1 MVCNQSDTAYAHL
14 QPINKPLESPPVL
27 AWSSTEYLIILALGL
42 AVSFASTGNLVAA
55 ETNLLEIRAVE
66 VNGQA
71 QQFKPG
77 KEVNLGS
84 RPSDIVFLF
93 GTVPNAPRVP
103 LRVRCKL
110 DGFDTAWREG
120 GGEMN
125 LIIRY
130 LNEAGDRLEDRTF
143 MVRSESPGW
152 SGTLETSTLTH
163 RRETLTVPP
172 NASRLML
179 VISSAGPA
187 STTGIYVVD
196 DLIISRLSTNGGK
209 PEVLLR
215 SPFDQPSGELPDSQP
230 PNGWERDGIRPSMA
244 KAVSI
249 GQDPKNKA
257 FAILDDD
264 PLGHA
269 EWHNARATA
278 PCVSPN
284 DRLVVEWNEMYSIGE
299 SGHPPAFYDALPPG
313 HYRFRV
319 QETTVFGE
327 PTGVETT
334 LAVRVPVVF
343 WETAWFWASLAAA
356 AVGSGALIVRLFAQR
371 KLQRTM
377 LRLHQQQ
384 ALERERLRIAQD
396 IHDDLGSR
404 VTQISLASAM
414 ALNNSALSDKLQGQ
428 LESISAMSRDLV
440 SALYETVWAVNP
452 ENDNLD
458 AMVNY
463 LCEKFNE
470 LCLQAQLRC
479 RLNISPIP
487 KNVEIYSRIRHH
499 ISLAAKEA
507 MNNVIKHAHATQV
520 NVQITCS
527 ESTLVISIQD
537 NGKGFQPA
545 AASPGNGLVNMKRRM
560 EDVGGGCLVESY
572 PGKGT
577 TVHLRL
583 VIESIHGVSA
593 ANRSDGAPS
602 IQTGSESDDIY

>member
-1 MVCNQSDTAYAHL
+1 MS
-14 QPINKPLESPPVL
+14 S
-27 AWSSTEYLIILALGL
+27 WSSTEYLFIFALWLAL
-42 AVSFASTGNLVAA
+42 SFATVGNLEAA

-71 QQFKPG
+71 AHFNPG
-77 KEVNLGS
+77 KEVNLGPFP
-84 RPSDIVFLF
+84 RNIVFLF
-93 GTVPNAPRVP
+93 GTAPNAFRVP
-103 LRVRCKL
+103 LRVQCKL
-110 DGFDTAWREG
+110 DGFDNAWREG

-130 LNEAGDRLEDRTF
+130 LNEAGDRLGDRSFT
-143 MVRSESPGW
+143 VQRESPGW

-196 DLIISRLSTNGGK
+196 DLIVSRLSTTGGK

-215 SPFDQPSGELPDSQP
+215 SPFDQPLGERSDSQTP
-230 PNGWERDGIRPSMA
+230 TGWERDGIRPSMA
-244 KAVSI
+244 KTVSI

-264 PLGHA
+264 PSGHA
-269 EWHNARATA
+269 EWHNARALA
-278 PCVSPN
+278 PSVSPN

-299 SGHPPAFYDALPPG
+299 SGSPPAIYDALPPG
-313 HYRFRV
+313 HYSFRV
-319 QETTVFGE
+319 QETTLFGE
-327 PTGVETT
+327 PTGAEVT
-334 LAVRVPVVF
+334 LTVRVPVVF
-343 WETAWFWASLAAA
+343 WETAWFWALLAAVG
-356 AVGSGALIVRLFAQR
+356 VGSGALVFRYLAQR
-371 KLQRTM
+371 KLQQTM
-377 LRLHQQQ
+377 LRFHQQQ
-384 ALERERLRIAQD
+384 ELERERLRIAQD

-404 VTQISLASAM
+404 VTQISLVSAM
-414 ALNNSALSDKLQGQ
+414 ALNDSALSDKLRAQ
-428 LESISAMSRDLV
+428 LESVSTMSRDLV

-479 RLNISPIP
+479 RLNISPTP
-487 KNVEIYSRIRHH
+487 KNVEISSRIRHQV
-499 ISLAAKEA
+499 SLAAKEA
-507 MNNVIKHAHATQV
+507 MNNVIKHARATQV
-520 NVQITCS
+520 NVEVTFNDSMLAIT
-527 ESTLVISIQD
+527 IQD
-537 NGKGFQPA
+537 NGGGFELA
-545 AASPGNGLVNMKRRM
+545 AASSGNGLINMKRRM
-560 EDVGGGCLVESY
+560 ADVGGACLVESC
-572 PGKGT
+572 PGRGT

-583 VIESIHGVSA
+583 VIESLHSISFAHHP
-593 ANRSDGAPS
+593 NGAPS
-602 IQTGSESDDIY
+602 IQAGSESDVVH

>member
-1 MVCNQSDTAYAHL
+1 MTWYSLLPSMGN
-14 QPINKPLESPPVL
+14 PVK
-27 AWSSTEYLIILALGL
+27 SSLVITWNATRSSIILA
-42 AVSFASTGNLVAA
+42 FCVALSPAIKGSIIEA
-55 ETNLLEIRAVE
+55 ETNLLTIRSVE
-66 VNGQA
+66 VNNQPVR
-71 QQFKPG
+71 FNPG
-77 KEVNLGS
+77 KEVNLG
-84 RPSDIVFLF
+84 PSPRHVVFLF
-93 GTVPNAPRVP
+93 GTAPNAPRAP

-110 DGFDTAWREG
+110 DGFDTVWHEG

-130 LNEAGDRLEDRTF
+130 LNEAGDRLEDRSFT
-143 MVRSESPGW
+143 VQRESPGW

-196 DLIISRLSTNGGK
+196 DLIISRLSNNGGN

-215 SPFDQPSGELPDSQP
+215 SPFDQLSGERSESQP
-230 PNGWERDGIRPSMA
+230 PKGWERDGLRPSMA

-249 GQDPKNKA
+249 GQDPRNKA

-269 EWHNARATA
+269 EWHNARAMA
-278 PCVSPN
+278 PRVSPN

-299 SGHPPAFYDALPPG
+299 SGNPPAVYPTLPPG
-313 HYRFRV
+313 HYTFRV
-319 QETTVFGE
+319 QETTLFGE
-327 PTGVETT
+327 PTGGEVT
-334 LAVRVPVVF
+334 LAVRVPVIF
-343 WETAWFWASLAAA
+343 WESAWFWALLA
-356 AVGSGALIVRLFAQR
+356 AVGVGGGALILRYLAQR
-371 KLQRTM
+371 KLQETT
-377 LRLHQQQ
+377 LRFHQQQ
-384 ALERERLRIAQD
+384 ELERERLRIAQD

-404 VTQISLASAM
+404 VTQISLVSAM
-414 ALNNSALSDKLQGQ
+414 ALNDSALSDKLRAQ
-428 LESISAMSRDLV
+428 LVFVSTMSRDLV

-479 RLNISPIP
+479 RLDVSPIP
-487 KNVEIYSRIRHH
+487 KNVEISSRVRHH

-507 MNNVIKHAHATQV
+507 MNNVVKHAHATQV
-520 NVQITCS
+520 NVQITFND
-527 ESTLVISIQD
+527 STLAISIQD
-537 NGKGFQPA
+537 NGRGFQPA
-545 AASPGNGLVNMKRRM
+545 AASSGNGLTNMKRRM
-560 EDVGGGCLVESY
+560 AEVGGSCLFESG
-572 PGKGT
+572 PGRGT

-583 VIESIHGVSA
+583 VIESIHSGSA
-593 ANRSDGAPS
+593 THRSSGAPS
-602 IQTGSESDDIY
+602 MQTGLESDDIH